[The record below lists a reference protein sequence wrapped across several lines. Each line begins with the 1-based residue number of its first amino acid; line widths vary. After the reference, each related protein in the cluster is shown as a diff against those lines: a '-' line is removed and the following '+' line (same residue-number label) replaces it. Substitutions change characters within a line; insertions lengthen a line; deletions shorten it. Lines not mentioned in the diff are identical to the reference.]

1 MAAGRLA
8 ALSPGATTASVLYST
23 DVDTTASTVLHVTER
38 GNSAATYRVGHKDYT
53 QVLTLDANTY
63 KFERGNPVSNY
74 KIQIAPG
81 ITRGNATPG
90 LAVSSDDTAKKAK
103 ILDAYVATGTIT
115 NYVKVLTY
123 SSVGTNAAGQTGT
136 FQGGETITGGTS
148 ALTAT
153 FRGAGTGGAMN
164 IEIDDITTGATSLK
178 IVNGSAVEVGGSATA
193 HYFVLDQTPATG
205 YATEILQTTTSLT
218 FYSGTTGGAT
228 VGVTRGLFGT
238 TAGPHRAGQNVN
250 LYTDQATTT
259 TLNTG
264 GAQLAA
270 GATTVPV
277 VDGTQIVS
285 GQYFRIGNEILLATT
300 VLANDVTV
308 ARGQWGTTDAAHN
321 DGSTVTPMTQSANQG
336 LFQWFDTSETL
347 TGGTSNA
354 TVDTQFTA
362 TSSALFTTGFVWGTT
377 SGQEVVP
384 SEFTMDVDR
393 TYLFDQADSSNT
405 GLPLRFS
412 DTQEGTGAAVPGTEY
427 TIGVTKTGT
436 AGTDGTIQIIPTS
449 NTPNPL
455 YYYAEGVP
463 STVGQTSYSSGVQVV
478 QDPIFTEIFLYDVDG
493 TWITG
498 DTFSIGTASQTVG
511 TVTGGK
517 YGHVAKW
524 SGSDLYVTLG
534 AGSAAFAGTDTFV
547 DTPREQGADRNTATV
562 SSVTAATDLET
573 ADYIFYDYAIGA
585 NSTNEHKGV
594 VVGPNSHLIV
604 YASSANVSFQVNGFE
619 NTVSDYTSLQYTQAD
634 AGGAGGGGGAGA
646 PGAP

>member
-23 DVDTTASTVLHVTER
+23 NVDTTASTVLHVAER

-136 FQGGETITGGTS
+136 FQGGETLTGGTS

-153 FRGAGTGGAMN
+153 FRGTGTGGAMN

-193 HYFVLDQTPATG
+193 HYFVLDETPATG

-238 TAGPHRAGQNVN
+238 TAGPHRAGQNVA
-250 LYTDQATTT
+250 LYKDQTTT
-259 TLNTG
+259 TALNTG
-264 GAQLAA
+264 GAQLGV

-285 GQYFRIGNEILLATT
+285 GQYFRIGNEILRSVFRYAI
-300 VLANDVTV
+300 
-308 ARGQWGTTDAAHN
+308 R
-321 DGSTVTPMTQSANQG
+321 
-336 LFQWFDTSETL
+336 
-347 TGGTSNA
+347 
-354 TVDTQFTA
+354 
-362 TSSALFTTGFVWGTT
+362 
-377 SGQEVVP
+377 
-384 SEFTMDVDR
+384 
-393 TYLFDQADSSNT
+393 
-405 GLPLRFS
+405 PLQKQR
-412 DTQEGTGAAVPGTEY
+412 
-427 TIGVTKTGT
+427 
-436 AGTDGTIQIIPTS
+436 
-449 NTPNPL
+449 
-455 YYYAEGVP
+455 
-463 STVGQTSYSSGVQVV
+463 
-478 QDPIFTEIFLYDVDG
+478 
-493 TWITG
+493 
-498 DTFSIGTASQTVG
+498 
-511 TVTGGK
+511 
-517 YGHVAKW
+517 KW
-524 SGSDLYVTLG
+524 SM
-534 AGSAAFAGTDTFV
+534 
-547 DTPREQGADRNTATV
+547 
-562 SSVTAATDLET
+562 
-573 ADYIFYDYAIGA
+573 
-585 NSTNEHKGV
+585 
-594 VVGPNSHLIV
+594 
-604 YASSANVSFQVNGFE
+604 GFC
-619 NTVSDYTSLQYTQAD
+619 TYGLSIT
-634 AGGAGGGGGAGA
+634 
-646 PGAP
+646 